1 MSVPT
6 RGTPAAAPT
15 PFPAGL
21 VAGLEFADF
30 EAMAAAARGWDQ
42 QYLKLAPGA
51 FRGAI
56 SMAHT
61 SRMQVATA
69 DWSCGVLSVGSV
81 PKAARTFALVS
92 ARTAPARHGGQAVR
106 GDQLATASD
115 RDELHFLHPQGCS
128 MVVFSLAH
136 DLLDEMAATFLGES
150 WREAAGAGSV
160 LDVRDPSLLQARL
173 RQLIASAFAGDPAR
187 LRDPAVAANLEAVVA
202 EAFLPQ
208 LDLPPRRVAPAER
221 RRLGRRVEDF
231 LRAHEA
237 RPVTIAE
244 LCAAV
249 GAPERTLH
257 MACRDYF
264 GLPPIA
270 FLRVLR
276 LHGARRQ
283 LLERGAATSVTEAA
297 TDWGFFHFGEFA
309 GAYRRLFG
317 ESPSQT
323 GRRPRAP
330 LLAA

>member
-187 LRDPAVAANLEAVVA
+187 LRDVSASETPLQTTFRLKLNGQTVSIGTVGQAFRFITSLSAIEWMEFRALHEEAMLALQRAAADGMLTVQA
-202 EAFLPQ
+202 
-208 LDLPPRRVAPAER
+208 
-221 RRLGRRVEDF
+221 
-231 LRAHEA
+231 
-237 RPVTIAE
+237 T
-244 LCAAV
+244 AAL
-249 GAPERTLH
+249 RTLFVR
-257 MACRDYF
+257 AK
-264 GLPPIA
+264 
-270 FLRVLR
+270 
-276 LHGARRQ
+276 
-283 LLERGAATSVTEAA
+283 LL
-297 TDWGFFHFGEFA
+297 
-309 GAYRRLFG
+309 
-317 ESPSQT
+317 
-323 GRRPRAP
+323 
-330 LLAA
+330 